1 MPLNPIQQLQSSLI
15 AQLPLRIPVA
25 TETKLDAPEDWASG
39 DFWWLDVWGAGRHVV
54 IEWRSRKPHR
64 QDVFGVS
71 LVKPDGNVGEVSDE
85 WLSFEGTVER
95 VVELLCEG
103 DLGG

>member
-1 MPLNPIQQLQSSLI
+1 MPLNLIQQLQSSLI
-15 AQLPLRIPVA
+15 AQLPMRIPVA
-25 TETKLDAPEDWASG
+25 VEIKMDAPDGSDAV
-39 DFWWLDVWGAGRHVV
+39 WWLDVWGAGRHVT
-54 IEWRSRKPHR
+54 IEWRAVKPHR

-71 LVKPDGNVGEVSDE
+71 LVKPDTGIGETSDE